1 MIGLCTHRESVM
13 IESQV
18 VQVFFP
24 CQMSI
29 VRKQNP
35 RFSMRWTALNALC
48 LFALLISLCA
58 GIGSIENIVENLK
71 VCPHP
76 TLHNLCLGASSLLKN
91 TFTKQG
97 HSGHVLLTSSLKSW
111 LWSWSVTKCWHTW
124 MQPYLVIRTTSF
136 ARWYPPNLML
146 LMNYNLAKL
155 FVLCNGCVFQLCCAE
170 QLLPNYNMKHTHL
183 NATLSRSQHCSSCP
197 NTVVCNADIQAF
209 P

>member
-13 IESQV
+13 IESQI

-76 TLHNLCLGASSLLKN
+76 TLHNLCMDASSLHKN
-91 TFTKQG
+91 TFTQQG
-97 HSGHVLLTSSLKSW
+97 HSGRVLFTSSLKSW
-111 LWSWSVTKCWHTW
+111 IWSWSQSADKHECSRTLWLEQPALQDDILQIWCSWWITILQTCSFCVMGVSFNYDVQSNCCQITIWNTHTS
-124 MQPYLVIRTTSF
+124 MQ
-136 ARWYPPNLML
+136 
-146 LMNYNLAKL
+146 
-155 FVLCNGCVFQLCCAE
+155 
-170 QLLPNYNMKHTHL
+170 
-183 NATLSRSQHCSSCP
+183 RSVGH
-197 NTVVCNADIQAF
+197 NIAAVALIQ
-209 P
+209 